1 MIKRMTTTG
10 LFVAFFFFTATTI
23 TAAQNN
29 HAATLFKEQINK
41 MVQKVEKADTPKKKR
56 EILNTSFDK
65 LLTAFEKVKDM
76 KTLSKADQA
85 ALHKLALNITQKR
98 NELNG
103 LAGFKRVENS
113 QLNNFAHFVQQD
125 LEQADSTV
133 TISVTV
139 LLLII
144 IILLLL

>member
-1 MIKRMTTTG
+1 MKRITTAG
-10 LFVAFFFFTATTI
+10 LFVAMLFFAAVHTAS
-23 TAAQNN
+23 AQSNKAVN
-29 HAATLFKEQINK
+29 MFKEHINNV
-41 MVQKVEKADTPKKKR
+41 VQKVKVEENPQEKR
-56 EILNTSFDK
+56 ELLNASFDK
-65 LLTAFEKVKDM
+65 LLNSFNKVESM
-76 KTLSKADQA
+76 KVLSQADQS
-85 ALHKLALNITQKR
+85 ALNQLQNNITEKR

-103 LAGFKRVENS
+103 LNGYKRVQNS
-113 QLNNFAHFVQQD
+113 QLNNFANFVQQD

>member
-1 MIKRMTTTG
+1 MKRITTAG
-10 LFVAFFFFTATTI
+10 LFVAMLFFTAVN
-23 TAAQNN
+23 TASAQSNK
-29 HAATLFKEQINK
+29 AVDMFKEHINK
-41 MVQKVEKADTPKKKR
+41 VVQKVKVEENPQEKR
-56 EILNTSFDK
+56 ELLNTSFDK
-65 LLTAFEKVKDM
+65 LLNSFNKVENM
-76 KTLSKADQA
+76 KVLSQADQSA
-85 ALHKLALNITQKR
+85 INQLKRNITEKQ

-103 LAGFKRVENS
+103 QNGYKRVQNN
-113 QLNNFAHFVQQD
+113 QLNNFANFVQQD